1 LVGHQPLELS
11 ILVRVQV
18 PEPLFLIKDLDPP
31 LRSLNPETA
40 GAARLAAFHASNK
53 NIKPDIVVNGVE
65 GRHCEGGYCLN
76 HRGGWVDVGA
86 LRWTRGLNARTS
98 AAPMAVLAIR
108 RKFRELLVF

>member
-1 LVGHQPLELS
+1 
-11 ILVRVQV
+11 
-18 PEPLFLIKDLDPP
+18 LDRDGKRRQNSTCTNIFESPDG
-31 LRSLNPETA
+31 
-40 GAARLAAFHASNK
+40 GAAASRHSTPSNK

-65 GRHCEGGYCLN
+65 GRHREGRYCLN

-86 LRWTRGLNARTS
+86 MRWTRSLNARTS